1 MHTQRPTH
9 LCAGLFFS
17 LLLLPACSSPL
28 SDSCLTVGGDKAG
41 GAVLVHEGFVRDSFE
56 KEVAPAHQAQH
67 FILLLQQNPQLL
79 LEDLRIFVCTSS

>member
-1 MHTQRPTH
+1 
-9 LCAGLFFS
+9 
-17 LLLLPACSSPL
+17 
-28 SDSCLTVGGDKAG
+28 
-41 GAVLVHEGFVRDSFE
+41 VRDSFE